1 MGLTDEYREKVEGI
15 TDSMD
20 SRLKEQDALSIK
32 SSLDDVLPGIL
43 IVLGFVVLFN
53 FFIPVGQKIQIY
65 VTWMNYLVI
74 AYFSVRLIV
83 EYRLSSSRN
92 KFLHEH
98 VFDFL
103 MVIPAV
109 SILQEVKLLKAVGE
123 IGEEYE
129 LMDAAPEV
137 ITGASIQTTGIA
149 AKLGKIFKIIKR
161 SIGL

>member
-1 MGLTDEYREKVEGI
+1 MGLSDEYQDTVEGI

-43 IVLGFVVLFN
+43 LVLGLVIMFN
-53 FFIPVGQKIQIY
+53 FFIPVGKQVQVW
-65 VTWMNYLVI
+65 VTWANYLVI

-109 SILQEVKLLKAVGE
+109 SILQEFKFLKVADEAV
-123 IGEEYE
+123 EEYK
-129 LMDAAPEV
+129 MIDYAPEA
-137 ITGASIQTTGIA
+137 ITGASLRTTGIA
-149 AKLGKIFKIIKR
+149 AQLGKIFRIIKR
-161 SIGL
+161 SVGL